1 VIQARRC
8 EVAQKTTKK
17 VSKKKTATRPKPRKT
32 QTSVAGTVPRKSDKG
47 KNPLYVVVIMGLVTA
62 IALMVNRY
70 SVRHEPD
77 KGASKKDHIQETKR
91 VIEKKEPADLKD
103 TDIKVEKKTRP
114 EKKEKTEK
122 VVKDE
127 KTVPVKKEG
136 AEKPETDEVK
146 VYFVKLNEKSE
157 KMYLTPVTRTVP
169 RGGLLENT
177 MKELIKG
184 PTQSEKK
191 KGHLTAVPS
200 GLKVNSIRIKNRS
213 AEIDFNGAIEQGA
226 NGSILIN
233 RIDQI
238 VYTAT
243 QFPSVKSVVIKING
257 RTRQTLGT
265 DGLSIGGPLHRR

>member
-1 VIQARRC
+1 M
-8 EVAQKTTKK
+8 AQKTAKKTTKK
-17 VSKKKTATRPKPRKT
+17 KTAARPGSKKAAASSAAAAPRK
-32 QTSVAGTVPRKSDKG
+32 AEKS
-47 KNPLYVVVIMGLVTA
+47 KNPFYVLIIMGLVTA

-70 SVRHEPD
+70 GVRND
-77 KGASKKDHIQETKR
+77 ADRGGIQKKPVSTGIESTDRKDERDVKDEKR
-91 VIEKKEPADLKD
+91 KPAEK
-103 TDIKVEKKTRP
+103 I

-122 VVKDE
+122 AE
-127 KTVPVKKEG
+127 KTEKGEKAEKTNLKEKKEA
-136 AEKPETDEVK
+136 AEKPAGDEVK

-157 KMYLTPVTRTVP
+157 KMYLAPVARNVP

-191 KGHLTAVPS
+191 KGHLTAVPA
-200 GLKVNSIRIKNRS
+200 GLRVNSIRIRNGS
-213 AEIDFNGAIEQGA
+213 AEIDFNSAIEQGA
-226 NGSILIN
+226 SGSILIN

-243 QFPSVKSVVIKING
+243 QFPNVKSVIIKING
-257 RTRQTLGT
+257 KQKQTLGT